1 MTPGPT
7 PKVLIVDD
15 EAPARSELRFLLEQA
30 GAVEV
35 VGEAGSAAEAL
46 QLIAAIE
53 YDIVFLDI
61 EMPGLSGLD
70 LAKALADA
78 KRSPAV
84 IFVTAYSEH
93 ALAAFE
99 VAAADYLVKP
109 VGLERL
115 RQAPDDFKALAAECS
130 NCPSSGIGGSLGQI
144 SRGETVP
151 EFERVIFGEH
161 TAGLVGRVIETR
173 FGLHII
179 RIDRRIEGRVLPFDQ
194 VKGQI
199 TQALGAAL
207 ADRAARDFV
216 TELVSRAAIE
226 GIVIEPGS
234 QVLVQ

>member
-1 MTPGPT
+1 M
-7 PKVLIVDD
+7 
-15 EAPARSELRFLLEQA
+15 
-30 GAVEV
+30 
-35 VGEAGSAAEAL
+35 
-46 QLIAAIE
+46 
-53 YDIVFLDI
+53 
-61 EMPGLSGLD
+61 
-70 LAKALADA
+70 
-78 KRSPAV
+78 
-84 IFVTAYSEH
+84 
-93 ALAAFE
+93 
-99 VAAADYLVKP
+99 
-109 VGLERL
+109 
-115 RQAPDDFKALAAECS
+115 
-130 NCPSSGIGGSLGQI
+130 
-144 SRGETVP
+144 P